1 MTIATD
7 TAPPKAKIDWT
18 KPVLWLFAAV
28 MMVLIVLPMSWLAL
42 FAFTDK
48 ARHPT
53 LQNFVTLFTDPDF
66 LDPLLTTAIIATT
79 SAVICCLIAAPIG
92 WLVSRT
98 DMPGRQT
105 IRALVTASFVTP
117 PFLGAVAWELLA
129 APNSGLLNQLYRF
142 VTGGEADAYLFNIYS
157 LTGIIF
163 VISCYTF
170 PFVFVLVANALDNM
184 PGELEDA
191 SAILGGKA
199 WTTARRVTIPL
210 ALPALVAGALIAFL
224 QAMTLFGSPAI
235 LALPAGFHTMTTK
248 IWSLFQYPPKL
259 ELAAAAA
266 VPLLLL
272 TILLLQ
278 GQKFLLGR
286 RGFSVVGGK
295 YGAPRAIELNRWRWV
310 ALMFCLIV
318 LLSPVFLPYFAL
330 LNAAFSPNATT
341 LVTPSTMTLHNIVFV
356 FTELSSTQLALKNTV
371 ILGVATATIG
381 TILALV
387 IAYVTTRRV
396 ISGHR
401 FLGFLATAPIAVPGI
416 VLGVGLFLSYT
427 RPPFVLYGTLWI
439 LLLAFLTINLP
450 SAYQQ
455 LQAAFATIHPELEDA
470 SRILGATRLQSLRQ
484 ITAPLLRTGVIATWC
499 FIFIGVMRELSA
511 AIVLFTSQTKVL
523 SVLIYDLNESGD
535 LAAIAVLGIA
545 MLIITFAVVLAV
557 NRIPGF
563 GGNATARLRNRSVKS
578 VMRGRSDEHPT
589 VMRDGLLVARR
600 WRGRSSRHPTLQPIR
615 RDLGLELIERHQRRG
630 RIHNVFPLGQHRK
643 NLQIDGRRMM
653 DHVAVIIELVRDRL
667 NATEIV
673 QAHIGEF
680 RQARKRIGREVVDG
694 LQRCGRGVP
703 HRHELQ
709 DRIGRKVDLERH
721 VRIVLDQADGVAL
734 ERLHHRRVVIAFR
747 KIPTARRIGD
757 APER

>member
-1 MTIATD
+1 MTITTTAT
-7 TAPPKAKIDWT
+7 PKTRVDWT
-18 KPVLWLFAAV
+18 KPVLSLVAFCMV
-28 MMVLIVLPMSWLAL
+28 VLIALPLSWLAIY
-42 FAFTDK
+42 AFTDK

-53 LQNFVTLFTDPDF
+53 LQNFVTLFTNPDF

-79 SAVICCLIAAPIG
+79 SAVICCLIAAPIS

-142 VTGGEADAYLFNIYS
+142 LTGAESDSYLFNIYS
-157 LTGIIF
+157 LGGIIF

-266 VPLLLL
+266 VPLLVL

-286 RGFSVVGGK
+286 RGYSVVGGK
-295 YGAPRAIELNRWRWV
+295 YGAPRQVELKGWRWAALAFCLV
-310 ALMFCLIV
+310 ALLN
-318 LLSPVFLPYFAL
+318 PVFLPYLAL

-341 LVTPSTMTLHNIVFV
+341 LVTPSTATLHNIVFV
-356 FTELSSTQLALKNTV
+356 FSELSSTQLALKNTV
-371 ILGVATATIG
+371 ILGASTATIG

-396 ISGHR
+396 IAGHR
-401 FLGFLATAPIAVPGI
+401 ILGFLATAPVAVPGI

-439 LLLAFLTINLP
+439 LLIAFLTINLP

-545 MLIITFAVVLAV
+545 MLVITFAVVMAV
-557 NRIPGF
+557 NRIPG
-563 GGNATARLRNRSVKS
+563 GSAARLRNS
-578 VMRGRSDEHPT
+578 
-589 VMRDGLLVARR
+589 
-600 WRGRSSRHPTLQPIR
+600 
-615 RDLGLELIERHQRRG
+615 
-630 RIHNVFPLGQHRK
+630 
-643 NLQIDGRRMM
+643 
-653 DHVAVIIELVRDRL
+653 
-667 NATEIV
+667 
-673 QAHIGEF
+673 
-680 RQARKRIGREVVDG
+680 
-694 LQRCGRGVP
+694 
-703 HRHELQ
+703 
-709 DRIGRKVDLERH
+709 
-721 VRIVLDQADGVAL
+721 
-734 ERLHHRRVVIAFR
+734 
-747 KIPTARRIGD
+747 
-757 APER
+757 

>member
-7 TAPPKAKIDWT
+7 TAPTKAKIDWT

-28 MMVLIVLPMSWLAL
+28 MIVLIVMPMSWLAVY
-42 FAFTDK
+42 AFTDK
-48 ARHPT
+48 ARSPT
-53 LQNFVTLFTDPDF
+53 LQNFVKLFTDPDF
-66 LDPLLTTAIIATT
+66 LDPLMTTAIIATT
-79 SAVICCLIAAPIG
+79 SAMICCIVAAPIG

-142 VTGGEADAYLFNIYS
+142 LTGAEPDSHIFNIYS

-199 WTTARRVTIPL
+199 WTTARRITIPL
-210 ALPALVAGALIAFL
+210 ALPALIAGALIAFL

-248 IWSLFQYPPKL
+248 IWSLFQYPPKP

-286 RGFSVVGGK
+286 RGYSVVGGK
-295 YGAPRAIELNRWRWV
+295 YGAPRPIEMGGWRWA
-310 ALMFCLIV
+310 ALAFCLIV
-318 LLSPVFLPYFAL
+318 LLNPVFLPYFAL

-341 LVTPSTMTLHNIVFV
+341 LVTPATATLHNIVFV

-371 ILGVATATIG
+371 ILGAATATIG

-523 SVLIYDLNESGD
+523 AVLIYDLNESGD

-557 NRIPGF
+557 NRIPG
-563 GGNATARLRNRSVKS
+563 GNAAARLRNS
-578 VMRGRSDEHPT
+578 
-589 VMRDGLLVARR
+589 
-600 WRGRSSRHPTLQPIR
+600 
-615 RDLGLELIERHQRRG
+615 
-630 RIHNVFPLGQHRK
+630 
-643 NLQIDGRRMM
+643 
-653 DHVAVIIELVRDRL
+653 
-667 NATEIV
+667 
-673 QAHIGEF
+673 
-680 RQARKRIGREVVDG
+680 
-694 LQRCGRGVP
+694 
-703 HRHELQ
+703 
-709 DRIGRKVDLERH
+709 
-721 VRIVLDQADGVAL
+721 
-734 ERLHHRRVVIAFR
+734 
-747 KIPTARRIGD
+747 
-757 APER
+757 

>member
-1 MTIATD
+1 MTLTPGIESTK
-7 TAPPKAKIDWT
+7 PRIDWT
-18 KPVLWLFAAV
+18 RPVLWLVAACLV
-28 MMVLIVLPMSWLAL
+28 TLIVLPLSWLAVY
-42 FAFTDK
+42 AFTDK

-53 LQNFVTLFTDPDF
+53 LQNFVTLFSNPDF

-79 SAVICCLIAAPIG
+79 SALICCLIAAPIG

-129 APNSGLLNQLYRF
+129 APNSGLLNQFYRF
-142 VTGGEADAYLFNIYS
+142 VTGAESDAHLFDIYS

-170 PFVFVLVANALDNM
+170 PFVFVLIANALDNM

-286 RGFSVVGGK
+286 RGYSVIGGK
-295 YGAPRAIELNRWRWV
+295 YGAPRRVELKAWRWI
-310 ALMFCLIV
+310 ALGFCLIV
-318 LLSPVFLPYFAL
+318 LLNPVFLPYLAL
-330 LNAAFSPNATT
+330 LNAALSPNATT

-356 FTELSSTQLALKNTV
+356 FTEMSSTQLALKNTV
-371 ILGVATATIG
+371 ILGTATATIG

-396 ISGHR
+396 IAGHR
-401 FLGFLATAPIAVPGI
+401 MLGFLATAPVAVPGI

-439 LLLAFLTINLP
+439 LLIAFLTINLP

-470 SRILGATRLQSLRQ
+470 SRILGATRLRSLLQ

-535 LAAIAVLGIA
+535 LAAISVLGIM
-545 MLIITFAVVLAV
+545 MLVITFAVVLAV
-557 NRIPGF
+557 NRIPMF
-563 GGNATARLRNRSVKS
+563 GGDATARLRN
-578 VMRGRSDEHPT
+578 G
-589 VMRDGLLVARR
+589 
-600 WRGRSSRHPTLQPIR
+600 
-615 RDLGLELIERHQRRG
+615 
-630 RIHNVFPLGQHRK
+630 
-643 NLQIDGRRMM
+643 
-653 DHVAVIIELVRDRL
+653 
-667 NATEIV
+667 
-673 QAHIGEF
+673 
-680 RQARKRIGREVVDG
+680 
-694 LQRCGRGVP
+694 
-703 HRHELQ
+703 
-709 DRIGRKVDLERH
+709 
-721 VRIVLDQADGVAL
+721 
-734 ERLHHRRVVIAFR
+734 
-747 KIPTARRIGD
+747 
-757 APER
+757 

>member
-1 MTIATD
+1 MTPTTSIDGTRGR
-7 TAPPKAKIDWT
+7 IDWT
-18 KPVLWLFAAV
+18 KPVLWLFAACLTA
-28 MMVLIVLPMSWLAL
+28 LIAMPLSWLAIYSL
-42 FAFTDK
+42 TDK
-48 ARHPT
+48 TTQHLT
-53 LQNFVTLFTDPDF
+53 LMNFVTLFTDPDF

-79 SAVICCLIAAPIG
+79 SAAICCAVAAPMG

-98 DMPGRQT
+98 DMPGRQL

-129 APNSGLLNQLYRF
+129 APNSGLLNQLFRF
-142 VTGGEADAYLFNIYS
+142 VTNAESDEHLFDIYS

-210 ALPALVAGALIAFL
+210 AFPALIAGALIAFL

-248 IWSLFQYPPKL
+248 IWSLFQYPPKY

-272 TILLLQ
+272 TIVLLQ
-278 GQKFLLGR
+278 AQKFILGR
-286 RGFSVVGGK
+286 RGYSVIGGK
-295 YGAPRAIELNRWRWV
+295 YGAPRRVEMKKWRWA
-310 ALMFCLIV
+310 ALAFCLLV
-318 LLSPVFLPYFAL
+318 LLNPVFLPYFAL
-330 LNAAFSPNATT
+330 LNAALSPNATT
-341 LVTPSTMTLHNIVFV
+341 LVTPSTLTLHNIVFV

-371 ILGVATATIG
+371 ILGTATATIG
-381 TILALV
+381 TMFALV

-396 ISGHR
+396 IAGSR
-401 FLGFLATAPIAVPGI
+401 ILGFLATAPVAVPGI
-416 VLGVGLFLSYT
+416 VLGVGLYISYT

-439 LLLAFLTINLP
+439 LLIAFLTINLP

-535 LAAIAVLGIA
+535 LAAISVLGIA
-545 MLIITFAVVLAV
+545 MLVITFAVVLAV
-557 NRIPGF
+557 NQIPMF
-563 GGNATARLRNRSVKS
+563 GGNAGARLRN
-578 VMRGRSDEHPT
+578 
-589 VMRDGLLVARR
+589 
-600 WRGRSSRHPTLQPIR
+600 
-615 RDLGLELIERHQRRG
+615 
-630 RIHNVFPLGQHRK
+630 
-643 NLQIDGRRMM
+643 
-653 DHVAVIIELVRDRL
+653 
-667 NATEIV
+667 
-673 QAHIGEF
+673 
-680 RQARKRIGREVVDG
+680 
-694 LQRCGRGVP
+694 
-703 HRHELQ
+703 
-709 DRIGRKVDLERH
+709 
-721 VRIVLDQADGVAL
+721 
-734 ERLHHRRVVIAFR
+734 
-747 KIPTARRIGD
+747 
-757 APER
+757 